1 MWGNFHWLST
11 GTGHFTSTYPLKPD
25 FHLATVPTE
34 SGNSTRPKLLW
45 TILPTP
51 SYQFLLIS
59 KIKIAFEMLV
69 KLFFYLISYEDG
81 INMFDGR
88 LQRNSMVLSF
98 LQQSVS
104 HRDVALETEN
114 LKGDKRIQLEVSIL
128 AVAAL
133 MPKWPLNEV
142 LPLVCILET
151 CCMSHTC

>member
-1 MWGNFHWLST
+1 
-11 GTGHFTSTYPLKPD
+11 
-25 FHLATVPTE
+25 
-34 SGNSTRPKLLW
+34 
-45 TILPTP
+45 
-51 SYQFLLIS
+51 
-59 KIKIAFEMLV
+59 MLV

-104 HRDVALETEN
+104 HRDAALETEN
-114 LKGDKRIQLEVSIL
+114 LKGDKRIQLEVSIS

-142 LPLVCILET
+142 LHLVCILET